1 MEKKSSIIGKVIGIV
16 FAIAFIAAVIA
27 MIYFFNV
34 NPPVGVFLLGCV
46 FLAMGIL
53 AIATEGIRLKE
64 AWILLFPL
72 VGFGCMAVSA
82 SYIWSFSF
90 FWNIRLERDTIIVL
104 LVLLLFFVVGL
115 WMIVKDLLTEKKKKL
130 IYTYEVQA
138 KCIDVKESC
147 DGEGSREYIP
157 VFQYLYNETEYVHTA
172 YWAYHKGAP
181 CVNQY
186 YTLMLNPENPAEAW
200 FPNRPLK
207 RFWFLMAGI
216 FMVVPLIVAYKM
228 LWG

>member
-1 MEKKSSIIGKVIGIV
+1 MEKKSSVIGKVIGIV

-72 VGFGCMAVSA
+72 VGLGCMAVSA

-90 FWNIRLERDTIIVL
+90 FKDIGLERDKIIAL
-104 LVLLLFFVVGL
+104 LALLLFFVVGL
-115 WMIVKDLLTEKKKKL
+115 WMLVKELLADKRKKR
-130 IYTYEVQA
+130 IYTYKVQA

-147 DGEGSREYIP
+147 DGEGNREYIP
-157 VFQYLYNETEYVHTA
+157 VFQYRYNETEYVHTA
-172 YWAYHKGAP
+172 YWAYDKGAP
-181 CVNQY
+181 CVNQFY
-186 YTLMLNPENPAEAW
+186 MLMLNPQNPADAW
-200 FPNRPLK
+200 FPDKPL
-207 RFWFLMAGI
+207 RWFRFLMPGI
-216 FMVVPLIVAYKM
+216 FVVVPLIVAYKL